1 MLSITGGGTF
11 FFLPNP
17 QIGNT
22 VNNRRAIRILLCKGS
37 ILLVYINSYFLRS
50 LPSSLK
56 IISWHFPGRN
66 RDDEKLIVTIPPI
79 RCGIAPDI
87 RSTAA
92 VTGIRE
98 YDERERTEPSLI
110 PIIKTQTPDNY
121 CSGNKNRGTGGH
133 SSERKLH
140 ISITERL
147 RSRNFHIRRVRLRL
161 RNAHTMSSYHKTL
174 APREK
179 FHTGKP
185 EPSKTRGPVRK
196 SI

>member
-11 FFLPNP
+11 FFLLNP

-22 VNNRRAIRILLCKGS
+22 ANNRRAIRILLCKDS
-37 ILLVYINSYFLRS
+37 ILFVYINSYFLRS
-50 LPSSLK
+50 LLSSLK
-56 IISWHFPGRN
+56 IISWKAFPQ
-66 RDDEKLIVTIPPI
+66 I
-79 RCGIAPDI
+79 RCDIAPDI
-87 RSTAA
+87 RSAAA

-121 CSGNKNRGTGGH
+121 CSGNKNRGTRGH

-185 EPSKTRGPVRK
+185 EPSKTRGPVQK